1 VVIIVRFLKY
11 FGVIFAVLS
20 GLVGVM
26 GSSVIFYRY
35 LNATYSEDTV
45 SHILLALMLIIIPAF
60 VAAGIVM
67 VEYTEGQEYD

>member
-1 VVIIVRFLKY
+1 MIIIVRFLKY

-35 LNATYSEDTV
+35 LSVTYSEDTV
-45 SHILLALMLIIIPAF
+45 SHILLALMLIIIPAL
-60 VAAGIVM
+60 VAAGIVII
-67 VEYTEGQEYD
+67 EYREEQEYD